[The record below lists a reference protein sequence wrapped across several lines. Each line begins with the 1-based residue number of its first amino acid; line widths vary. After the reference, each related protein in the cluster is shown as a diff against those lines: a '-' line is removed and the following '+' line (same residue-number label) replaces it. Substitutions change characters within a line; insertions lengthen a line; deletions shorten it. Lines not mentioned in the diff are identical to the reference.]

1 MVLKLTAFHILFLM
15 TVYASAQVKETNPPQ
30 YIKTITFKGSQQ
42 ESQLP
47 ILRLGEPLYLEFD
60 ALNGKEEDF
69 YYVIEHFNFDWTPSP
84 LVKSEYLR
92 GFDNQRIRNYDNS
105 FNTYQIYSHYKLQIP
120 NEQTRGILKTG
131 NYIISIWNDNDD
143 MVFSRIF
150 MVYEEAVNVGVSIK
164 RTLDV
169 KFIEEM

>member
-1 MVLKLTAFHILFLM
+1 MALKLKHFFIFLFFS
-15 TVYASAQVKETNPPQ
+15 TVVVAQVEEVNPPN

-47 ILRLGEPLYLEFD
+47 ILRLGETLRLEFD

-69 YYVIEHFNFDWTPSP
+69 YYVIEHFNYDWTPSP

-92 GFDNQRIRNYDNS
+92 GFDNQRIRDYENS
-105 FNTYQIYSHYKLQIP
+105 FNTYQIYSHYSLKIP

-131 NYIISIWNDNDD
+131 NYIIILK
-143 MVFSRIF
+143 I
-150 MVYEEAVNVGVSIK
+150 
-164 RTLDV
+164 
-169 KFIEEM
+169 